1 MDTEAA
7 KKRCIK
13 HRKRILELSQNVTAL
28 HVAPSFSCV
37 EIVDAIYYE
46 LMNEDD
52 IFIMSKGHGVPTQ
65 YVILEDLGILS
76 KFELDNYC
84 KPSGYLGA
92 HPDYGVPGIEAST
105 GSLGHGLGIAVGRA
119 YAEVQKKSGKKVYCL
134 LSDGEIAEGSIWEAL
149 MCAANLQLSNLVV
162 FVDNNDYGGLEKISE
177 EQPWFYPLGD
187 KFGAFGWDWVEVEG
201 HNTVQIVEYVKGI
214 VSSHPLALICKTI
227 KGYPVSYMIDSP
239 IWHYRSPNPEEYQQ
253 ALRDIGVSQDA

>member
-1 MDTEAA
+1 MLNA
-7 KKRCIK
+7 KERCIK

-37 EIVDAIYYE
+37 EIVDTIYYD
-46 LMNEDD
+46 LMKKND

-119 YAEVQKKSGKKVYCL
+119 YAEKQKSSGKVVYCL
-134 LSDGEIAEGSIWEAL
+134 LSDGEMAEGSVWEAL
-149 MCAANLQLSNLVV
+149 MCAANLKLDNLIA
-162 FVDNNDYGGLEKISE
+162 FVDNNDYGGMDKISE
-177 EQPWFYPLGD
+177 EQPSFYPLGD
-187 KFGAFGWDWVEVEG
+187 KIGAFGWDWVVVNG
-201 HNTVQIVEYVKGI
+201 HDNLEIVQHVRGVLRNT
-214 VSSHPLALICKTI
+214 PLMILCNTI
-227 KGYPVSYMIDSP
+227 KGYPISYMRDSP

-253 ALRDIGVSQDA
+253 ALAELGVM